1 MPQKPSTRTKKRA
14 VSAKRADGRTE
25 SGVQSLSVLIPVY
38 NSEHTIGRLT
48 DVLVETLSPHFKRL
62 EIVLVNDGSPDNSHE
77 AVLEAR
83 ERHPGVIRYV
93 RLAKNFGEHNA
104 VMCGLRYT
112 TCDAVV
118 IMDDDFQNPPSEAL
132 KLVNKLSEG
141 YDVVYSRY
149 ESKKHHWFRNLGSRF
164 NDRVAAVLLKKP
176 KDLYLSSF
184 KAMNR
189 FLIDTVIQYG
199 GPYPYLDGLVLRST
213 SAIGTELCSHKERE
227 EGRSNYNLR
236 RLVRLW
242 LNMFTSFSVTPLR
255 ISAVLGLIMALSGF
269 LLAVFYLISWQFGG
283 LFMSHD
289 AFPPGWASTIVT
301 ITIFG
306 GVQLC
311 VLGMI
316 GEYLGRIFMTQ
327 NLQPQYVVREEFLN
341 EPNAAPARRRTTA

>member
-1 MPQKPSTRTKKRA
+1 MPRTGSVTTKKPKTAEGA
-14 VSAKRADGRTE
+14 VRT
-25 SGVQSLSVLIPVY
+25 LSVLIPVY
-38 NSEHTIGRLT
+38 NSEGTIGRLADT
-48 DVLVETLSPHFKRL
+48 LVETLSPHFERIEL
-62 EIVLVNDGSPDNSHE
+62 VLVNDGSPDNSHE

-83 ERHPGVIRYV
+83 ERHPGLIRYV

-132 KLVNKLSEG
+132 KLVDKLAEG

-149 ESKKHHWFRNLGSRF
+149 DAKKHHWFRNVGSWF
-164 NDRVAAVLLKKP
+164 NDRVASALLKKP
-176 KDLYLSSF
+176 KNLYLSSF

-189 FLIDTVIQYG
+189 FLIDTVVQYG
-199 GPYPYLDGLVLRST
+199 GPYPYLDGLILRST
-213 SAIGTELCSHKERE
+213 SAIGTELCAHQDRE
-227 EGRSNYNLR
+227 EGQSNYNLR

-255 ISAVLGLIMALSGF
+255 VSAVLGLIMACSGF
-269 LLAVFYLISWQFGG
+269 LLAVFYILSWQLGG
-283 LFMSHD
+283 LFVSHD

-327 NLQPQYVVREEFLN
+327 NLQPQYVVREAFLD
-341 EPNAAPARRRTTA
+341 EPESTQRRRRTTA